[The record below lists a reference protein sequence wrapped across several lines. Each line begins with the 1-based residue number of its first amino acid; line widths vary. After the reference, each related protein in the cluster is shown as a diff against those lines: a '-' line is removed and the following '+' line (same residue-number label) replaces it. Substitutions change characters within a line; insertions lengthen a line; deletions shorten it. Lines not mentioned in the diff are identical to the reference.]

1 MAGTRAL
8 VVDDEADLRRVVTA
22 YLEDDGFEVWE
33 APDGA
38 TALELAR
45 QHAPEL
51 VVLDLKLPDI
61 DGIEVCR
68 RLRTFTDAYVVM
80 LTARAEEVDTLIGLA
95 VGADDYLTKPFSP
108 RVLMARI
115 QTVLRRP
122 RSGTGSTGST
132 GSTGETG
139 RGVGDLRV
147 DPEAHAVT
155 VAGEPVDLTPTEFS
169 LLATLASRPGQVWS
183 RQQLLDTV
191 WGPTWVGDERIVD
204 VHVAHLRAKLGPDA
218 ATRYVVTVRGVGFRL
233 GPG

>member
-1 MAGTRAL
+1 MGGSGTRAL

-22 YLEDDGFEVWE
+22 YLEGDGFEVWE

-115 QTVLRRP
+115 RTVLRRP
-122 RSGTGSTGST
+122 RTGAGST
-132 GSTGETG
+132 EEQG
-139 RGVGDLRV
+139 RSVGDLRV
-147 DPEAHAVT
+147 DPQAHEVT
-155 VAGEPVDLTPTEFS
+155 VAGEPVDLTPTEFDV
-169 LLATLASRPGQVWS
+169 LATLTSRPGQVWS
-183 RQQLLDTV
+183 RQQLLDAV